1 VIGPLAGYPVTQLG
15 YVVPDLDAAIEAF
28 GGAWQ
33 RPVIPPEA
41 FQDLVY
47 RGGTA
52 ALDHLVALSDAGP
65 PQLELIQ
72 PGGGPNI
79 WQEWLDE
86 GRTGIHHA
94 AVEVPSALALVD
106 EMEQAGFPVAMS
118 GRFGGDGEFA
128 YFDAV
133 SACGI
138 YVETL
143 TFPTGWRT

>member
-15 YVVPDLDAAIEAF
+15 FVVADLDGAIGAF
-28 GGAWQ
+28 GGTWQ
-33 RPVIPPEA
+33 RPEIPAEA
-41 FQDLVY
+41 FEDIVY

-52 ALDHLVALSDAGP
+52 ELDHLVALSDAGP

-79 WQEWLDE
+79 WQEWLDD
-86 GRTGIHHA
+86 GHTGIHHA
-94 AVEVPSALALVD
+94 AVEVPSALALAG
-106 EMEQAGFPVAMS
+106 EMERAGFPVVMS

-128 YFDAV
+128 YFDAR

-143 TFPTGWRT
+143 TFPASWRP